1 MGVVQWKVYDQQSN
15 DTMVVTDMCTVP
27 VTTISLNLQSLFVG
41 AVISQSFL
49 DDCMLNIKLD
59 GLRLFLTEVNT
70 HFLWHTEQGG
80 VN

>member
-27 VTTISLNLQSLFVG
+27 VTTINLQSLFVG
-41 AVISQSFL
+41 AMISQSFL

>member
-1 MGVVQWKVYDQQSN
+1 MYCITYIYNIS
-15 DTMVVTDMCTVP
+15 P

-49 DDCMLNIKLD
+49 DDCILNIKLD
-59 GLRLFLTEVNT
+59 GLRNLSTNLFLTEVNA
-70 HFLWHTEQGG
+70 HFLWHTKQGG